1 MSAIAPRRALLTVT
15 GVTATHDL
23 TLPAETDP
31 RNVFVDAKFLQARW
45 GKKKT
50 AFYAYIDRI
59 DGFPCQV
66 VPGSWRFDHILA
78 IEDGIADGTVTV
90 RPGKPKADRDDVG
103 ADADGPELDDFL
115 ADRRTKAKRQAT
127 ASTKGVR

>member
-1 MSAIAPRRALLTVT
+1 MTV
-15 GVTATHDL
+15 VTATHDL
-23 TLPAETDP
+23 TLPTETDP

-50 AFYAYIDRI
+50 AFYAYIERI

-78 IEDGIADGTVTV
+78 IENGLADGTVTV
-90 RPGKPKADRDDVG
+90 RPSTPKADPD
-103 ADADGPELDDFL
+103 DADPDGPGLEEFL
-115 ADRRTKAKRQAT
+115 ADGRTKAKRQAK
-127 ASTKGVR
+127 ASTKVVR

>member
-1 MSAIAPRRALLTVT
+1 
-15 GVTATHDL
+15 VTATHDFP
-23 TLPAETDP
+23 LPAETDP

-50 AFYAYIDRI
+50 AFYAYIGRI

-66 VPGSWRFDHILA
+66 IPGFWRFDHILA

-90 RPGKPKADRDDVG
+90 RPSKPKAHRDD
-103 ADADGPELDDFL
+103 ADVADGPELDDFL
-115 ADRRTKAKRQAT
+115 ADGRTKAKRQAKT
-127 ASTKGVR
+127 STKVSR

>member
-1 MSAIAPRRALLTVT
+1 VSAIAPRRALLTVT

-90 RPGKPKADRDDVG
+90 RPSASKADPC
-103 ADADGPELDDFL
+103 AEADGPELDDFL
-115 ADRRTKAKRQAT
+115 ADGRTKAKRQAT
-127 ASTKGVR
+127 TSTKGVR